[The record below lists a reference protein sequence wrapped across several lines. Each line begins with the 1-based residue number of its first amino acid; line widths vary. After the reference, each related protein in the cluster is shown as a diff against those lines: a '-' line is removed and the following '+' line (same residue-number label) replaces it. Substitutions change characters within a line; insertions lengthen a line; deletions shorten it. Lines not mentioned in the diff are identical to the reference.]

1 MKALVVYF
9 SRNGQSIRLAR
20 EIAKRCHADLD
31 VIRELHEHDGWRARW
46 RSGWHALVRA
56 APPIRYPTRNPARHD
71 LVIIGV
77 PVWKLGLAPP
87 VRSYVQQFGA
97 QFKQV
102 AFFCAEGG
110 SSDERVFAA
119 LGRACG
125 KWPIAT
131 FAVDRK
137 HLPPAAHIEGMS
149 DFLHGMH
156 LQ

>member
-1 MKALVVYF
+1 MKTLVVYF
-9 SRNGQSIRLAR
+9 SRNGQSGRLAR

-31 VIRELHEHDGWRARW
+31 VIRELHEHDGWRAKW
-46 RSGWHALVRA
+46 RAGWNALVRA
-56 APPIRYPTRNPARHD
+56 APPIRHPTRNPAHYD
-71 LVIIGV
+71 LVIIGA

-87 VRSYVQQFGA
+87 VRSYVRQFAA

-110 SSDERVFAA
+110 SDDERVFAA

-125 KWPIAT
+125 KRPIAT

-137 HLPPAAHIEGMS
+137 HLPPAAHIERMS
-149 DFLHGMH
+149 DFLEGM
-156 LQ
+156 QMR